1 MIEIK
6 LIFLLIGSFFMVEQP
21 SLFAPKA
28 VVTVDPIKKTVQI
41 DQFGMISTDMES
53 DVLKNPDY
61 LKIKDK
67 EVKWVAET
75 DAFSNKE
82 VIWKVEGN
90 KLSSSIRMNYT
101 DEHDLWA
108 MGIFYEEDK
117 FSIITDQ
124 NMKALKGKLKQ
135 EGDYLHFEV
144 NEPFSFEVNMDPKG
158 MEIFEGSGADLRLK
172 ENLRGFPLFGKKS
185 NELREQTFQRAE
197 IKNDIF
203 ETMDAGPS
211 FSVDMVGNKA
221 LVNGDVEAEFD
232 FMDNN
237 ELRIKLSKNIPNSL
251 IWSTSARKFRY
262 SYNSGHRVLTLVPLW
277 YAGEGTNEKEKALY
291 FKGIE

>member
-6 LIFLLIGSFFMVEQP
+6 LIFLLIGSFFMLEQP

-41 DQFGMISTDMES
+41 DQIGMISTDMES

-82 VIWKVEGN
+82 VSWSVEGN

-108 MGIFYEEDK
+108 MGIFYEENK

-124 NMKALKGKLKQ
+124 NMKVLKGKSKQ
-135 EGDYLHFEV
+135 EGDHLHFEV

-158 MEIFEGSGADLRLK
+158 MEIFEGNGADLRLK

-185 NELREQTFQRAE
+185 NEIREQTFQRAE
-197 IKNDIF
+197 IINEVF

-211 FSVDMVGNKA
+211 FSVNRVGNKA

-232 FMDNN
+232 FKDNN
-237 ELRIKLSKNIPNSL
+237 ILRIKLSKDIPNFL
-251 IWSTSARKFRY
+251 IWGISGKLYRY
-262 SYNSGHRVLTLVPLW
+262 SFDSAHRVLTLNQLDDPKGLNKKDMV
-277 YAGEGTNEKEKALY
+277 LY

>member
-6 LIFLLIGSFFMVEQP
+6 LIFLLIGSFFMLEQP

-41 DQFGMISTDMES
+41 DQVGMISTDMES

-82 VIWKVEGN
+82 VSWSVEGN

-108 MGIFYEEDK
+108 MGIFYEESK

-124 NMKALKGKLKQ
+124 NMKALKGKSKQ
-135 EGDYLHFEV
+135 EGDYLHFAV

-158 MEIFEGSGADLRLK
+158 MEIFEGNGADLRLK

-185 NELREQTFQRAE
+185 NEIRGQTFQRAE
-197 IKNDIF
+197 IINEVF

-211 FSVDMVGNKA
+211 FSVNMVGNKA

-232 FMDNN
+232 FKDNN
-237 ELRIKLSKNIPNSL
+237 ILRIKLSKDIPNFL
-251 IWSTSARKFRY
+251 IWGISGKLYRY
-262 SYNSGHRVLTLVPLW
+262 SFDSAHRVLTLNQLDDPKGLNKKDMV
-277 YAGEGTNEKEKALY
+277 LY

>member
-6 LIFLLIGSFFMVEQP
+6 LIFLLIGSFFMLEQP

-41 DQFGMISTDMES
+41 DQVGMISTDMES

-82 VIWKVEGN
+82 VSWSVEGN

-108 MGIFYEEDK
+108 MGIFYEESK

-124 NMKALKGKLKQ
+124 NMKALKGKSKQ
-135 EGDYLHFEV
+135 EGDYLHFAV

-158 MEIFEGSGADLRLK
+158 MEIFEGNGADLRLK

-185 NELREQTFQRAE
+185 NEIREQTFQRAE
-197 IKNDIF
+197 IINEVF

-211 FSVDMVGNKA
+211 FSVNRVGNKA

-232 FMDNN
+232 FKDNN
-237 ELRIKLSKNIPNSL
+237 ILRIKLSKDIPNFL
-251 IWSTSARKFRY
+251 IWGISGKLYRY
-262 SYNSGHRVLTLVPLW
+262 SFDSAHRVLTLNQLDDPKGLNKKDMV
-277 YAGEGTNEKEKALY
+277 LY

>member
-1 MIEIK
+1 
-6 LIFLLIGSFFMVEQP
+6 
-21 SLFAPKA
+21 
-28 VVTVDPIKKTVQI
+28 
-41 DQFGMISTDMES
+41 MES

-61 LKIKDK
+61 LKIKNK

-82 VIWKVEGN
+82 VSWSVEGN

-108 MGIFYEEDK
+108 MGIFYEESK

-124 NMKALKGKLKQ
+124 NMKALKGKSKQ

-158 MEIFEGSGADLRLK
+158 MEIFEGNGADLRLK

-185 NELREQTFQRAE
+185 NEIREQTFQRAE
-197 IKNDIF
+197 IINEVF

-232 FMDNN
+232 FKDNN
-237 ELRIKLSKNIPNSL
+237 ILRIKLSKDIPNFL
-251 IWSTSARKFRY
+251 IWGISGKLYRY
-262 SYNSGHRVLTLVPLW
+262 SFDSAHRVLTLNQLDDPKGLNKKDMV
-277 YAGEGTNEKEKALY
+277 LY

>member
-6 LIFLLIGSFFMVEQP
+6 LIFLLIGSFFMLEQP
-21 SLFAPKA
+21 SLFAPKS

-41 DQFGMISTDMES
+41 DQIGMIFTDMES

-61 LKIKDK
+61 LKIKNK

-82 VIWKVEGN
+82 VSWSVEGN

-108 MGIFYEEDK
+108 MGIFYEESK

-124 NMKALKGKLKQ
+124 NMKALKGKSKQ

-158 MEIFEGSGADLRLK
+158 MEIFEGNGADLRLK

-185 NELREQTFQRAE
+185 NEIREQTFQRAE
-197 IKNDIF
+197 IINEVF

-232 FMDNN
+232 FKDNN
-237 ELRIKLSKNIPNSL
+237 ILRIKLSKDIPNFL
-251 IWSTSARKFRY
+251 IWGISGKLYRY
-262 SYNSGHRVLTLVPLW
+262 SFDSAHRVLTLNQLDDPKGLNKKDMV
-277 YAGEGTNEKEKALY
+277 LY

>member
-6 LIFLLIGSFFMVEQP
+6 LIFLLIGSFFMLEQP

-41 DQFGMISTDMES
+41 DQIGMISTDMES

-82 VIWKVEGN
+82 VSWSVEGN

-108 MGIFYEEDK
+108 MGIFYEENK

-124 NMKALKGKLKQ
+124 NMKVLKGKSKQ
-135 EGDYLHFEV
+135 EGDHLHFEV

-158 MEIFEGSGADLRLK
+158 MEIFEGNGADLRLK

-185 NELREQTFQRAE
+185 NEIREQTFQRAE
-197 IKNDIF
+197 IINEVF

-211 FSVDMVGNKA
+211 FSVNRVGNKA

-232 FMDNN
+232 FKDNN
-237 ELRIKLSKNIPNSL
+237 ILRIKLSKDIPNFL
-251 IWSTSARKFRY
+251 IWGISGKLYRY
-262 SYNSGHRVLTLVPLW
+262 SFDCAHRVLTLNQLDDPKGLNKKDMV
-277 YAGEGTNEKEKALY
+277 LY

>member
-6 LIFLLIGSFFMVEQP
+6 LIFLLIGSFFMLEQP

-41 DQFGMISTDMES
+41 DQIGMISTDMES

-82 VIWKVEGN
+82 VSWSVEGN

-108 MGIFYEEDK
+108 MGIFYEENK

-124 NMKALKGKLKQ
+124 NMKALKGKSKQ
-135 EGDYLHFEV
+135 EGDHLHFEV

-158 MEIFEGSGADLRLK
+158 MEIFEGNGADLRLK

-185 NELREQTFQRAE
+185 NEIREQTFQRAE
-197 IKNDIF
+197 IINEVF

-211 FSVDMVGNKA
+211 FSVNMVGNKA
-221 LVNGDVEAEFD
+221 LVNGDVEAEFA
-232 FMDNN
+232 FKDNN
-237 ELRIKLSKNIPNSL
+237 ILRIKLLKDIPNFL
-251 IWSTSARKFRY
+251 IWGISGKLYRY
-262 SYNSGHRVLTLVPLW
+262 SFDSAHRVLTLNQLDDPKGLNKKDMV
-277 YAGEGTNEKEKALY
+277 LY

>member
-6 LIFLLIGSFFMVEQP
+6 LIFLLIGSFFMLEQP

-41 DQFGMISTDMES
+41 DQVGMISTDMES

-75 DAFSNKE
+75 DAFRNKE
-82 VIWKVEGN
+82 VSWSVEGN

-108 MGIFYEEDK
+108 MGIFYEESK

-124 NMKALKGKLKQ
+124 NMKALKGKSKQ
-135 EGDYLHFEV
+135 EGDYLHFAV

-158 MEIFEGSGADLRLK
+158 MEIFEGNGADLRLK

-185 NELREQTFQRAE
+185 NEIREQTFQRAE
-197 IKNDIF
+197 IINEVF

-211 FSVDMVGNKA
+211 FSVNRVGNKA

-232 FMDNN
+232 FKDNN
-237 ELRIKLSKNIPNSL
+237 ILRIKLSKDIPNFL
-251 IWSTSARKFRY
+251 IWGISGKLYRY
-262 SYNSGHRVLTLVPLW
+262 SFDSAHRVLTLNQLDDPKGLNKKDMV
-277 YAGEGTNEKEKALY
+277 LY